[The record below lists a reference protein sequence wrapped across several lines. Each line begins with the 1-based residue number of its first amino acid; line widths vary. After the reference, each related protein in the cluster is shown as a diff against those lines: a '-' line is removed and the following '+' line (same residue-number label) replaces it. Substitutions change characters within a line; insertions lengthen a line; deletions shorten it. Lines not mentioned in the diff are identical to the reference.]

1 MKKEEHYKFKG
12 KRWTDMND
20 KKSEDATEKLLS
32 ALLGE
37 KVSIKDKK
45 ER

>member
-1 MKKEEHYKFKG
+1 MRKEEHYKFKE
-12 KRWTDMND
+12 KRWTDLDD

-37 KVSIKDKK
+37 KVNIEDKK

>member
-1 MKKEEHYKFKG
+1 MKKEEYYKFKE
-12 KRWTDMND
+12 KRWTDLND
-20 KKSEDATEKLLS
+20 KKSENATEKLLS

-37 KVSIKDKK
+37 KISIKDKK